1 MSLVDLTNYMNTHE
15 NWEEELSKEPFCF
28 KVNRDGEY
36 LLVKYNIGTDFN
48 TDLTHYARGVI
59 FKEDRPSHYVC
70 VCHPFDKFFNYG
82 ESYAASIDWDSAIVR
97 EKIDGSL
104 IKVWYDNN
112 EWHISTNGM
121 VDAFKASVNETVS
134 FGDLFLRAI
143 NNDYSFFDGLNINDI
158 YMFELVSP
166 ENELVVKYNET
177 ALYYLGER
185 NTDSDIESFNYTEHM
200 KKYGIKN
207 PRVYKL
213 NNLDDVVNLV
223 NMFGDDEEGCVVCDK
238 NFNRIKVKGQAYL
251 AAFMYRCQM
260 SISTKKILTAILN
273 GTIDDWAAYNPSIK
287 EKSDRIFKSIHTVAK
302 QYEKSWN
309 EVQNMNFN
317 TKKDLV
323 LYCKDNYPNEANYIF
338 KKFENPNL
346 TGIDYILNLT
356 RPAILRLIEEADKYV

>member
-1 MSLVDLTNYMNTHE
+1 MALVDLTNYMNTHE
-15 NWEEELSKEPFCF
+15 NWEKELSKEPFCF

-48 TDLTHYARGVI
+48 ADLTHYARGVI

-121 VDAFKASVNETVS
+121 VDAFKASVNETIS

-143 NNDYSFFDGLNINDI
+143 NNDYTFFNGLNINDI

-185 NTDSDIESFNYTEHM
+185 NTDSDVEAFNYTEHM
-200 KKYGIKN
+200 NKYGIKN

-213 NNLDDVVNLV
+213 NKLDDVLNLV
-223 NMFGDDEEGCVVCDK
+223 NAFGDD
-238 NFNRIKVKGQAYL
+238 
-251 AAFMYRCQM
+251 
-260 SISTKKILTAILN
+260 
-273 GTIDDWAAYNPSIK
+273 
-287 EKSDRIFKSIHTVAK
+287 
-302 QYEKSWN
+302 
-309 EVQNMNFN
+309 
-317 TKKDLV
+317 
-323 LYCKDNYPNEANYIF
+323 
-338 KKFENPNL
+338 
-346 TGIDYILNLT
+346 
-356 RPAILRLIEEADKYV
+356 